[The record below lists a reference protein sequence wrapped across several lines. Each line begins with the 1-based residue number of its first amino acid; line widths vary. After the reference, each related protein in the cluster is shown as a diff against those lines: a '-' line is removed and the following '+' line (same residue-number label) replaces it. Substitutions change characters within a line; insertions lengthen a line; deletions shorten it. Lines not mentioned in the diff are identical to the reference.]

1 MNKSG
6 NLVSILLSVYNS
18 EKTIEESLNS
28 LLNQTYK
35 NIEILV
41 IDDGSKD
48 SSLEICKSYENKNK
62 QIEVYENKNN
72 IGLTKSLNKLL
83 IRSRGELIARQDAD
97 DISSP
102 ERIEKQVEFLIK
114 KKIRCLYNQV

>member
-1 MNKSG
+1 MNKTG
-6 NLVSILLSVYNS
+6 DLVSVILSVYNS
-18 EKTIEESLNS
+18 EKTIEECLNS
-28 LLNQTYK
+28 LLSQTYK

-72 IGLTKSLNKLL
+72 IGLTKSLNKCTNKSITL
-83 IRSRGELIARQDAD
+83 
-97 DISSP
+97 
-102 ERIEKQVEFLIK
+102 
-114 KKIRCLYNQV
+114 